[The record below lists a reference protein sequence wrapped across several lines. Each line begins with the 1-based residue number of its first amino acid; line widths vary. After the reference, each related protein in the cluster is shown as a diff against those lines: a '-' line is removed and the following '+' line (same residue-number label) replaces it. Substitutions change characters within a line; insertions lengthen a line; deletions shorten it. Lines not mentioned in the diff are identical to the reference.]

1 MVKLKCVDFF
11 CGGGGMSAGMRDA
24 DIGVVAAI
32 DNDPDCEATYRANHA
47 DTAFIAEDITAMSE
61 KTLAQAGVK
70 RRDDNM
76 VFIGCSPCQ
85 YWSVI
90 TGAKGT
96 ERKKKA
102 HKARNL
108 LGDFLRFVEYFE
120 PGFVVVENVRGIQ
133 SNLRESKLGK
143 LLNFFEE
150 NGYAYSHG
158 VHSAAHYGV
167 PQTRMR
173 YLLLAS
179 RVTKKIALPPHGKK
193 VKTVR
198 DAIGE
203 GRLPEIKAG
212 EQARGD
218 SLHRASWLSPENIKR
233 LRLTPEG
240 GKREY
245 WASRP
250 ELLIDAYRGKPTSF
264 FSDNYGRMSWDK
276 PAPAITTKFFSLGC
290 GRFGHPEQNRA
301 ISLREG
307 AMLQT
312 FKKNYIFKDKTF
324 RVTARLIGNA
334 VPPTLAKHIGLAIVK
349 AHKAR
354 RA

>member
-1 MVKLKCVDFF
+1 MAKLKCVDFF

-24 DIGVVAAI
+24 DISVVAAI
-32 DNDPDCEATYRANHA
+32 DNDPDCEATYKANHA
-47 DTAFIAEDITAMSE
+47 ETAFIPEDITIMSE
-61 KTLAQAGVK
+61 KTLAKAGVK
-70 RRDDNM
+70 RRDDDM

-90 TGAKGT
+90 TGAKGAA
-96 ERKKKA
+96 RKKKA

-108 LGDFLRFVEYFE
+108 LGDFLRFVKYFK

-133 SNLRESKLGK
+133 SNLRESKLGE
-143 LLNFFEE
+143 LLNFFDE
-150 NGYAYSHG
+150 NGYAYSQG

-179 RVTKKIALPPHGKK
+179 RVTDIALPPPGKK

-198 DAIGE
+198 HAIGK
-203 GRLPEIKAG
+203 GRLPIIRAG
-212 EQARGD
+212 EQAQGD
-218 SLHRASWLSPENIKR
+218 PLHRAPSLSPENIKR
-233 LRLTPEG
+233 LKLTPEG
-240 GKREY
+240 GNRKY

-250 ELLIDAYRGKPTSF
+250 ELLIDAYKGKSTTF

-276 PAPAITTKFFSLGC
+276 PAPAITTRFFALGC

-312 FKKNYIFKDKTF
+312 FKKSYIFKDKTF